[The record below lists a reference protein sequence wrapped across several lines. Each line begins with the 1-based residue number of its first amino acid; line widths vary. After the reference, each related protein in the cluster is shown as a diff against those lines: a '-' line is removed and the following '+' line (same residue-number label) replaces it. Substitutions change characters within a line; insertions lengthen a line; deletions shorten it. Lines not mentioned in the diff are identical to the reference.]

1 MPMSMIRVMVVDD
14 SEPWREFVLSSLRPA
29 KTLRVV
35 YEASDGL
42 EAVLKAEELK
52 PDLILLDIGLP
63 SLNGIE
69 AARRILLRAS
79 QSKILFMSQESD
91 PEVVQAALSAGGRGY
106 IVKSH
111 AGSEMLA
118 AIEAVVRGEQYLS
131 QGLAEASE
139 IRDTQ
144 PPGTTVSLM
153 EEGND

>member
-1 MPMSMIRVMVVDD
+1 MIRVMVVDD
-14 SEPWREFVLSSLRPA
+14 SEQWRGFVLSSLRQA

-63 SLNGIE
+63 GLNGIE
-69 AARRILLRAS
+69 AARRILRRAS

-91 PEVVQAALSAGGRGY
+91 PEVVQAALNAGGRGY
-106 IVKSH
+106 VVKAH

-118 AIEAVVRGEQYLS
+118 AIEAVVRGDQYLS

-144 PPGTTVSLM
+144 PQGTTVSLM
-153 EEGND
+153 EEADD